1 MNTLKTVWIDGE
13 DWEKVKNF
21 GLSPSR
27 VCRDAIRKAIE
38 NVQESKILEHFKNSH
53 AEYFK
58 NSLFCKLSHWRDLNP
73 RPADYESAALP
84 TELQWHSK
92 DQVY

>member
-38 NVQESKILEHFKNSH
+38 NKKRE
-53 AEYFK
+53 
-58 NSLFCKLSHWRDLNP
+58 LN
-73 RPADYESAALP
+73 AN
-84 TELQWHSK
+84 K
-92 DQVY
+92 K

>member
-1 MNTLKTVWIDGE
+1 MG
-13 DWEKVKNF
+13 KVIKN
-21 GLSPSR
+21 
-27 VCRDAIRKAIE
+27 KAKMHYSFSE
-38 NVQESKILEHFKNSH
+38 NVQESKILEHFKNNH